1 MTYLSQ
7 PIRLHAAGMAL
18 ALAGALTTV
27 AWTTPALAQPMP
39 VHGAMMGYGAMGGG
53 PMGAGPMGAGAMGGG
68 GAMFGGMLPRM
79 LERVNAT
86 PEQRTQITQI
96 LQANADEM
104 RAQHE
109 AGRALRDEALALFAQ
124 PTVDAKALESLR
136 QKQLAQH
143 DKASQRMTGVMLA
156 ISGVLT
162 PDQRRQMADGIKQRG
177 ELMQRHQRE
186 RRALDAPKS

>member
-7 PIRLHAAGMAL
+7 PIRLHAAGVAL

-39 VHGAMMGYGAMGGG
+39 VHGAMMGQGPMGGG
-53 PMGAGPMGAGAMGGG
+53 PMGGSAMGGG

-96 LQANADEM
+96 LQANATEM

-124 PTVDAKALESLR
+124 PTVDAKALEALR
-136 QKQLAQH
+136 QKQLTQH

-162 PDQRRQMADGIKQRG
+162 PDQRRQMADSIKQRG
-177 ELMQRHQRE
+177 EVMQRHQRE